1 MSSLM
6 FETSRWRCFQRQVG
20 WVSSIF
26 AVNTQSLDTPQVLP
40 NQNSQLTIVNQQF
53 NCGNPLNMLN
63 GPSMEIIVL
72 FAGVRRALLLGG
84 I

>member
-20 WVSSIF
+20 WVSIF